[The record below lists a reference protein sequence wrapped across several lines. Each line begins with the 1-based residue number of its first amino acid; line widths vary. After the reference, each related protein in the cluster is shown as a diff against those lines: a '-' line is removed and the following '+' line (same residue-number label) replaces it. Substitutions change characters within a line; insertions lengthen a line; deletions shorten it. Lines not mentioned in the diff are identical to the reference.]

1 MIGLTSALMI
11 GGLLL
16 LLLLLLAARG
26 ISAAR
31 GLAVRS
37 DLPLCDDAADFATCP
52 QEFVPRIFSRVD
64 WEFVSQ
70 TKSPKLAKLFR
81 RERKAV
87 ALLWVRQTSATIQRV
102 MKEHAIA
109 VRGSHDLEFTAEIK
123 LALRYA
129 ELMLLCGA
137 LFLAIQ
143 SAGPLWLSGLALYAD
158 SLSRSITE
166 AQQAFAAAATPREI
180 RTLGPF

>member
-1 MIGLTSALMI
+1 MIGLSSASLI
-11 GGLLL
+11 GSLLL
-16 LLLLLLAARG
+16 LLLLLLGARG

-31 GLAVRS
+31 GLAAKS
-37 DLPLCDDAADFATCP
+37 DLPLCDDVADFVTCP

-102 MKEHAIA
+102 MKEHAVA
-109 VRGSHDLEFTAEIK
+109 VRGSQDLEFTTEVK

-166 AQQAFAAAATPREI
+166 AQQTFAAAAIPREI
-180 RTLGPF
+180 QTLGPV

>member
-1 MIGLTSALMI
+1 VIGLSSALII

-16 LLLLLLAARG
+16 LLLLLLGTRG

-31 GLAVRS
+31 GLSARS
-37 DLPLCDDAADFATCP
+37 DLPLCDDAGDFAPCP
-52 QEFVPRIFSRVD
+52 QEFVPKIFSRTD

-87 ALLWVRQTSATIQRV
+87 ALLWVRQTSAAIQRV
-102 MKEHAIA
+102 MKEHAVA
-109 VRGSHDLEFTAEIK
+109 VRGSHDLEFTTEVK
-123 LALRYA
+123 LVLQYG

-143 SAGPLWLSGLALYAD
+143 SAGPLWLRGLALYAD
-158 SLSRSITE
+158 SVSRSI
-166 AQQAFAAAATPREI
+166 ADVQQAFAAAATPREI
-180 RTLGPF
+180 HTLGPS

>member
-1 MIGLTSALMI
+1 MIGLSGALLI

-16 LLLLLLAARG
+16 LLLLLLGARG

-31 GLAVRS
+31 GLATKS
-37 DLPLCDDAADFATCP
+37 DLSPCDDAADFATCP
-52 QEFVPRIFSRVD
+52 QEFVPKIFSRVD
-64 WEFVSQ
+64 WEFIAQ
-70 TKSPKLAKLFR
+70 TKSPKLARLFR

-87 ALLWVRQTSATIQRV
+87 ALFWVRQTSAAIQRV
-102 MKEHAIA
+102 MKEHAVA
-109 VRGSHDLEFTAEIK
+109 VRESHDLEFTTEVK
-123 LALRYA
+123 LVLRYG

-137 LFLAIQ
+137 LFLAIE

-158 SLSRSITE
+158 SLSRSISE

-180 RTLGPF
+180 HAPGPV

>member
-1 MIGLTSALMI
+1 MIGLSGALLI

-16 LLLLLLAARG
+16 LLLLLLAGRG
-26 ISAAR
+26 IWAAR
-31 GLAVRS
+31 GFAAKS
-37 DLPLCDDAADFATCP
+37 DLPLCDEAGDLATCP
-52 QEFVPRIFSRVD
+52 QEFVPKIFSRVD

-70 TKSPKLAKLFR
+70 TKSPKLVKLFR
-81 RERKAV
+81 SERKAV
-87 ALLWVRQTSATIQRV
+87 ALLWVRQTSAAIQRV
-102 MKEHAIA
+102 MGEHAVA
-109 VRGSHDLEFTAEIK
+109 VRASQDLEFATEVK

-166 AQQAFAAAATPREI
+166 AQRAFAAATTPREI
-180 RTLGPF
+180 RTLGPV

>member
-1 MIGLTSALMI
+1 MIGLSSALLI
-11 GGLLL
+11 GGVLL

-31 GLAVRS
+31 GLAAKS
-37 DLPLCDDAADFATCP
+37 DLPLCDDADFVTCP
-52 QEFVPRIFSRVD
+52 QEFVPKIFSRVD

-70 TKSPKLAKLFR
+70 TKSPKLVKLFR

-87 ALLWVRQTSATIQRV
+87 ALLWVRQTSAAIQWV
-102 MKEHAIA
+102 MHEHAVA
-109 VRGSHDLEFTAEIK
+109 VRGSRDLEFLTEVK
-123 LALRYA
+123 LVLRYG
-129 ELMLLCGA
+129 ELILLCGA

-143 SAGPLWLSGLALYAD
+143 SAGPLWLSGLAVYAD
-158 SLSRSITE
+158 ALSRSIAE

-180 RTLGPF
+180 HTLGPV

>member
-1 MIGLTSALMI
+1 MIGLSSPLLI
-11 GGLLL
+11 GGLLVVL
-16 LLLLLLAARG
+16 LLLLGTRG

-31 GLAVRS
+31 GLSGRS
-37 DLPLCDDAADFATCP
+37 DLPLCDDAADLAPCP
-52 QEFVPRIFSRVD
+52 QEFVSKIFSRAD

-87 ALLWVRQTSATIQRV
+87 ALLWVRQTSAAIQRV
-102 MKEHAIA
+102 MREHKAA
-109 VRGSHDLEFTAEIK
+109 SRGSHDLEFTTEVK
-123 LALRYA
+123 LVLQYG

-143 SAGPLWLSGLALYAD
+143 SAGPLWLRGLALYAD
-158 SLSRSITE
+158 SLSRSI
-166 AQQAFAAAATPREI
+166 ADVQRALAAAATPREI
-180 RTLGPF
+180 HRMGPP

>member
-1 MIGLTSALMI
+1 MIGLSGALMI

-16 LLLLLLAARG
+16 LLLLLLGTRG

-31 GLAVRS
+31 GLSARS
-37 DLPLCDDAADFATCP
+37 DLLLCDDAADLAPCP
-52 QEFVPRIFSRVD
+52 QEFVPKIFSRAD

-87 ALLWVRQTSATIQRV
+87 ALLWVRQTSAAIQRV
-102 MKEHAIA
+102 MGEHAA
-109 VRGSHDLEFTAEIK
+109 AARGSHDLEFTTEVK
-123 LALRYA
+123 LVLLYG

-143 SAGPLWLSGLALYAD
+143 SAGPLWLRGVALYAD
-158 SLSRSITE
+158 SLSQRFAE
-166 AQQAFAAAATPREI
+166 VQQAFAAAATPREI
-180 RTLGPF
+180 HTMGPS